1 MLHGVCKKTI
11 RGVQES
17 YGTTCMSN
25 KRTLS
30 TITSPSDIASNFE
43 NVVQSRR
50 FCKTFDKEK
59 TIDPALL
66 QKILRLSQTAPS
78 SFNLQPYK
86 IILVQEHSVREAL
99 ADAMLGGNP
108 QRVRDAPLTVVYLSH
123 KGQSLTST
131 TASVTL

>member
-1 MLHGVCKKTI
+1 
-11 RGVQES
+11 
-17 YGTTCMSN
+17 MSN

-66 QKILRLSQTAPS
+66 EKMLRLSQTAPS

-123 KGQSLTST
+123 KG
-131 TASVTL
+131 